1 MEKRPLSIKAIAF
14 FAVLKLIISIIF
26 TGNLILKGIGQIQ
39 FFETFEYILPAILF
53 PILILYFIKTRNA
66 IGLRVCIVLD
76 FLGAIAGQA
85 VGGWVVSIISFI
97 LSFTPAS
104 RSYLQTEKNFIST

>member
-1 MEKRPLSIKAIAF
+1 MGKKPLSIKAIAF
-14 FAVLKLIISIIF
+14 FAVLKLIIGIIF
-26 TGNLILKGIGQIQ
+26 TANLLLKGIGQIQ

-53 PILILYFIKTRNA
+53 SIFILYFIKSRNA

-85 VGGWVVSIISFI
+85 VGGWVVSIIAFI

-104 RSYLQTEKNFIST
+104 RSYLKAETDLIST